1 MKNGDL
7 FIEVTDRGNEVGL
20 LPCDTIDVTFAS
32 EIVLKDEFED
42 QMDLLQDFGIDGEE
56 SEEHDV
62 LEEPLIEDKRAG
74 QEKTEDLVQ
83 TYFCSIKDTSVLT
96 KAEET
101 QLAKRLE
108 KSRQIIK
115 GIITNMPLYKKVE
128 SALEVQE
135 EEKDEKADKALDLSL
150 KALEDL
156 MEKIESA
163 GKSTEGYGETN
174 CAGRSINEKKNGNGA
189 ARLMSIKK
197 EIEEKRR
204 LVETEVGMRIEDFK
218 YLWSRIRRETAV
230 IADARN
236 ELITRNLRL
245 VIHMAKHYLGK
256 GLPLLDLI
264 QEGNIG
270 LMKAVDRFN
279 YEKGCKFSTY
289 AKWWIKQAI
298 ARAVINQAKTIRVP
312 IHVMDYYRTLNQT
325 SRELTQR
332 LGREPEHEE
341 IARELGITSKKVE
354 EHFKV
359 IQKTVSL
366 QSGIGDE
373 DSKLEDFIEDRST
386 PTPEACFEEK
396 EISENIS
403 KILKTLTRREEKIIR
418 MRFGIGVK
426 KDYTLEEIGKQFFIT
441 REGVRQLEVKAL
453 RRLRHPSRQMLFK
466 ALI

>member
-1 MKNGDL
+1 MKNSDL

-42 QMDLLQDFGIDGEE
+42 QMDLLPDLGIDGEE
-56 SEEHDV
+56 IEEHDV

-96 KAEET
+96 KGEET
-101 QLAKRLE
+101 ELAKRLE
-108 KSRQIIK
+108 KGRRVIK

-135 EEKDEKADKALDLSL
+135 EEKDEKDDKALDLSL

-156 MEKIESA
+156 MEKIESTE
-163 GKSTEGYGETN
+163 KSTEGYGEINGAATS
-174 CAGRSINEKKNGNGA
+174 ANEKKNGNGA

-204 LVETEVGMRIEDFK
+204 RVETEVGMKIEDFK

-270 LMKAVDRFN
+270 LMKAVDRFKH
-279 YEKGCKFSTY
+279 EKGCKFSTY

-359 IQKTVSL
+359 IQKTISL

-426 KDYTLEEIGKQFFIT
+426 KDYTLEEIGKQLFIT

-453 RRLRHPSRQMLFK
+453 RRLRHPSRQMMFK